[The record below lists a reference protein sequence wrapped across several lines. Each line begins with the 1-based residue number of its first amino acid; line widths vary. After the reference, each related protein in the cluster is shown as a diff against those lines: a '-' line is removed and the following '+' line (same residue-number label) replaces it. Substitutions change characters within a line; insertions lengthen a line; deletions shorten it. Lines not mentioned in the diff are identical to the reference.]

1 MECKVPSGNICKALP
16 LEPCGVPS
24 VCAVWAFS
32 LNCKRV
38 LTSGPFGVSA
48 VIGTYMQSLRAQQKQ
63 QNDQKTPENDIFFSA
78 SRPEASATV
87 TIQPPPSNLTRG
99 GRQGKPSVR
108 ISEDFQIWGWSS
120 APTSSP
126 SSGRTLPVGASP
138 SSGKTLPVGAEKNPE
153 VSQNGS
159 KKNLVNPEKKPEKN
173 IREKR
178 NESEKIRNKSQD
190 SEKNPV
196 PRMY

>member
-1 MECKVPSGNICKALP
+1 MEEMRNPFTL
-16 LEPCGVPS
+16 
-24 VCAVWAFS
+24 
-32 LNCKRV
+32 
-38 LTSGPFGVSA
+38 LTK
-48 VIGTYMQSLRAQQKQ
+48 T
-63 QNDQKTPENDIFFSA
+63 TPENKTKHEKSDIFFSA

-126 SSGRTLPVGASP
+126 SSGPVGASP

-159 KKNLVNPEKKPEKN
+159 GKKSGQSRKKSRKKSPKKTTRVRKKSEINLRIPRKILSLECT
-173 IREKR
+173 R
-178 NESEKIRNKSQD
+178 N
-190 SEKNPV
+190 V
-196 PRMY
+196 

>member
-1 MECKVPSGNICKALP
+1 
-16 LEPCGVPS
+16 
-24 VCAVWAFS
+24 
-32 LNCKRV
+32 
-38 LTSGPFGVSA
+38 
-48 VIGTYMQSLRAQQKQ
+48 MQSLRAQQKQ

-78 SRPEASATV
+78 SRPEASAAV

-126 SSGRTLPVGASP
+126 SSGPVGASP

-153 VSQNGS
+153 ESQNGS
-159 KKNLVNPEKKPEKN
+159 GKNLVSPEKNPEKNHRK
-173 IREKR
+173 KR
-178 NESEKIRNKSQD
+178 TESEKHPK
-190 SEKNPV
+190 
-196 PRMY
+196 